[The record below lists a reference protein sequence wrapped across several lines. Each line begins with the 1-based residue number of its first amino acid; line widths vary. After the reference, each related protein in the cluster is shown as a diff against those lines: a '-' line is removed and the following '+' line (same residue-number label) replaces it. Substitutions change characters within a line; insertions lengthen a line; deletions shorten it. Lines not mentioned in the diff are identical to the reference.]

1 MAAAQVMAWRARVL
15 TDERRACMSRW
26 ALRIGLAAMVVGF
39 LVSTTD
45 GQSQDSINATLIAR
59 MDANYAHDAVVD
71 RRLDD
76 IDQKLWYGLVGIVS
90 ILVTNLLQLGS
101 KKGTR

>member
-1 MAAAQVMAWRARVL
+1 
-15 TDERRACMSRW
+15 MSRW

-39 LVSTTD
+39 LVSTTA

-76 IDQKLWYGLVGIVS
+76 IDQKLWYHGLVGIVS